1 MFERVAVGDREL
13 RTPARDSAPRA
24 APTALRVASP
34 AEIVAALQRTAGNR
48 LVSRSLTRQLARD
61 PVADPPRTAP
71 AVHYEQQ
78 TTAANREMGKQIDE
92 LQSLTDAQLLERRE
106 GFALKA
112 GKWFDDLHGEYESTL
127 EAAEFEAERRGLAP
141 LAYRSSTNINDHH
154 AAQRRNVR
162 AALQDR
168 VRANG
173 SLKDSIAEL
182 REFTGLDADLD
193 FLEKE
198 ATQFGHDFRGQAHD
212 VADGMLVRSQ
222 NDLLDTLQRYGV
234 KREPAWAAAKDVVRG
249 TDARDVAK
257 RVVADDRAWLP
268 EPDNPGNDWDKAS
281 PERRRRVVLGQLA
294 RALAEEQH
302 RVKSA
307 KKAVTDITD
316 SPAYRRFG
324 PTGNQQAA
332 LAEAERK
339 LGEETARLQAMWAD
353 AERRQRVFAGFRGGT
368 KDLETVDLG
377 DLGDTEHGSGPQMT
391 EMLANLLQKLADII
405 TVSGRIKRGV
415 MNPLALPPV
424 VALTKAIM
432 FVPEG
437 SIRAGQVNDLV
448 EAAQDKSIAK
458 YIAEG
463 LIALIVLA
471 TVIPSGGTTLGVA
484 VGLAGAA
491 LSATSAIEDWE
502 TYKREKLTTNTA
514 LERAQALST
523 EEPSLV
529 PFAIDLISLGLDGAP
544 LVKAFSKG
552 LELRNLV
559 RAGDEV
565 KNSKR
570 ITQLVDELDKVD
582 PKKAPKLGEEALQEV
597 RDAEQTA
604 AKDAPKPTAK
614 TKAPDKLEETPD
626 KTPVSNKKG
635 SKTGPDKSS
644 KKVADRDAEDAGK
657 GGDKGQKGAKAARPK
672 PTTPKRETRVMAD
685 RARMFHTS
693 EADLRS
699 HLTKALD
706 DAMETTAKE
715 LNAAKI
721 ANPRAE
727 LERLVAD
734 VQKRDPAFA
743 KRIVAYYDALEDTRS
758 LREHMVW
765 LWQQARDNERTV
777 AEELEALVGGKAGVN
792 KYHEP
797 DLDMKKFKDALAD
810 PRALED
816 LTFASDFH
824 GTHVHMFHQ
833 LLGDL
838 MWGPGEGLAFRQRL
852 ISEPEWDKIWDV
864 LFDATNGRQGGLHVP
879 ETLGRILQQHLDFPR
894 YVYTPTP

>member
-1 MFERVAVGDREL
+1 MFELVAVGDRQL
-13 RTPARDSAPRA
+13 RTQARDGGPRTAPS
-24 APTALRVASP
+24 PPRVATP
-34 AEIVAALQRTAGNR
+34 AEIVVALQRAAGNR
-48 LVSRSLTRQLARD
+48 LVSRSLTRHLARD
-61 PVADPPRTAP
+61 PVADPPRPAP
-71 AVHYEQQ
+71 AVQYEQQ
-78 TTAANREMGKQIDE
+78 TTAANRGMGKRIDE
-92 LQSLTDAQLLERRE
+92 LQSLTDAQLVERSE
-106 GFALKA
+106 DFALKA
-112 GKWFDDLHGEYESTL
+112 GKWFDDHHDEYEATL
-127 EAAEFEAERRGLAP
+127 EAAEFEADRRGLTP
-141 LAYRSSTNINDHH
+141 LTYRDVTYINDHH

-162 AALQDR
+162 AALQER
-168 VRANG
+168 IRGNG

-182 REFTGLDADLD
+182 REFTGLGADLD
-193 FLEKE
+193 FLEDE
-198 ATQFGHDFRGQAHD
+198 AKRFGHDFTGQAHD
-212 VADGMLVRSQ
+212 VADRMLIRSRD
-222 NDLLDTLQRYGV
+222 DLLATLESYGV
-234 KREPAWAAAKDVVRG
+234 KHEPAWAAAKDVVRG
-249 TDARDVAK
+249 TDAQDVAK
-257 RVVADDRAWLP
+257 RVVADERAWLP

-281 PERRRRVVLGQLA
+281 PERHRRVLLGRLA
-294 RALAEEQH
+294 RTLAEEQQ

-316 SPAYRRFG
+316 SPAFRRFG

-332 LAEAERK
+332 LAEASRK
-339 LGEETARLQAMWAD
+339 LSEETARLQAMWAD
-353 AERRQRVFAGFRGGT
+353 AERRHRVFAGFRGGT
-368 KDLETVDLG
+368 TDLETVDLG
-377 DLGDTEHGSGPQMT
+377 DLGDTAHGSEPQMT

-405 TVSGRIKRGV
+405 TVSGRIKTGV

-424 VALTKAIM
+424 VALTKGVM

-471 TVIPSGGTTLGVA
+471 TVVPSGGATLGIA

-502 TYKREKLTTNTA
+502 TYKRQKLTTNTA

-559 RAGDEV
+559 RAGEEV

-570 ITQLVDELDKVD
+570 ITELVDELDKVN
-582 PKKAPKLGEEALQEV
+582 PKKAPKLGEKTLQEV

-604 AKDAPKPTAK
+604 AKDAPKPK
-614 TKAPDKLEETPD
+614 PKSKAPDKLEEVPD
-626 KTPVSNKKG
+626 KTPVSNDKG
-635 SKTGPDKSS
+635 SKSGSGKGG
-644 KKVADRDAEDAGK
+644 KKGADHDAEDAGK
-657 GGDKGQKGAKAARPK
+657 GGERGRKGAKAARTP
-672 PTTPKRETRVMAD
+672 PTAPTRETRVMAD
-685 RARMFHTS
+685 SARMFHTS
-693 EADLRS
+693 EADLRT
-699 HLTKALD
+699 HLAKALD

-721 ANPRAE
+721 VNPRAE
-727 LERLVAD
+727 LERLVAS
-734 VQKRDPAFA
+734 VEKRDPAFA
-743 KRIVAYYDALEDTRS
+743 KRIVEYYDALEDTSS

-777 AEELEALVGGKAGVN
+777 AEELELLVGGKAGVN
-792 KYHEP
+792 KYDVPE
-797 DLDMKKFKDALAD
+797 LDPAKFKKALAD

-816 LTFASDFH
+816 LTLAADYH

-852 ISEPEWDKIWDV
+852 IAEPEWDKIWDV
-864 LFDATNGRQGGLHVP
+864 LFDATNGRLGGLHQP

-894 YVYTPTP
+894 YKYTPTP